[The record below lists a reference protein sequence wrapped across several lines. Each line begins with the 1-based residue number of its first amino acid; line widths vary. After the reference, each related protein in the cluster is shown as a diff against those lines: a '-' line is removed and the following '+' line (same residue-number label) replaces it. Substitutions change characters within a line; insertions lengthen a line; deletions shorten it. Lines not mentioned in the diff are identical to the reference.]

1 MGHVKT
7 ELATKENNVKGLII
21 ALEDDKNIRDA
32 LLVAPNIK
40 FMKYE
45 VTFNLVE

>member
-1 MGHVKT
+1 MGYVKT
-7 ELATKENNVKGLII
+7 ELAKKEHDVRGLII
-21 ALEDDKNIRDA
+21 ALEDDKNLRDA
-32 LLVAPNIK
+32 LLVAPSIK